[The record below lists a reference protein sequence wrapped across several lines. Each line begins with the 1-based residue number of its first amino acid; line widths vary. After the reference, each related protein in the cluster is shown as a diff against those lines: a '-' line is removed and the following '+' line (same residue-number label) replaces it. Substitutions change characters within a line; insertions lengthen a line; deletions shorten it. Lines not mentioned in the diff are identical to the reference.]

1 MDTLFSQKIIAL
13 SDQNTIIKVLYSA
26 LMLCVYAQK
35 SPEEFQLAMQPD
47 KLEIKDKLDIPMFDL
62 AGEMVLNKQEYYDP
76 LSAEVITELA
86 RLVHRLKDD
95 LVSVA
100 FEIREFIQKNPK
112 RLGFSTTPKVLRD
125 VVCELLGYY
134 HKQQSL
140 RSYYDF
146 NGRIG
151 DLMGCEV
158 THDSTA
164 TDIKLYVEETHPFFQ
179 QLGHM
184 LLTLSHPHAKLTYT
198 TRAALSYGYVTE
210 HNIKVDCVI
219 SQPAFGSTMYFDQ
232 DDSQDTYLA
241 IHSKTKRMSGESMSI
256 QLALHSLKK
265 DGIAIIVV
273 PDGFLHKQ
281 GYDSDVR
288 SYLVR
293 ADLVD
298 AIITLPNSIYPGMTL
313 STSLLILKKN
323 RKRPGLVT
331 LVDLSQKT
339 LNHKTI
345 KEMISIFEKKV
356 DGSYIPFTQAPLL
369 DIKKNNNR
377 LKPIDYLQLQTEYS
391 TASLNVA
398 LKELE
403 GLKIDF
409 DSAYHDWKKLIRN

>member
-1 MDTLFSQKIIAL
+1 MTGVQTCAL
-13 SDQNTIIKVLYSA
+13 PI
-26 LMLCVYAQK
+26 C
-35 SPEEFQLAMQPD
+35 
-47 KLEIKDKLDIPMFDL
+47 
-62 AGEMVLNKQEYYDP
+62 
-76 LSAEVITELA
+76 
-86 RLVHRLKDD
+86 
-95 LVSVA
+95 
-100 FEIREFIQKNPK
+100 
-112 RLGFSTTPKVLRD
+112 
-125 VVCELLGYY
+125 
-134 HKQQSL
+134 
-140 RSYYDF
+140 
-146 NGRIG
+146 
-151 DLMGCEV
+151 
-158 THDSTA
+158 
-164 TDIKLYVEETHPFFQ
+164 
-179 QLGHM
+179 
-184 LLTLSHPHAKLTYT
+184 
-198 TRAALSYGYVTE
+198 
-210 HNIKVDCVI
+210 
-219 SQPAFGSTMYFDQ
+219 
-232 DDSQDTYLA
+232 
-241 IHSKTKRMSGESMSI
+241 ESMSI

-331 LVDLSQKT
+331 LVDLSQKI

-356 DGSYIPFTQAPLL
+356 NGSYIPFTQAPLL

-409 DSAYHDWKKLIRN
+409 DSAYHDSTKLIRN